1 MIRITRLKQECRSLN
16 IYIYQ
21 RGPCRK
27 VWDLHDAT
35 VDMTAEGVAETTVVT
50 ATVLEG
56 LELAG
61 KTTVCFW
68 VGVDSMEVE
77 TSLERAALL

>member
-1 MIRITRLKQECRSLN
+1 
-16 IYIYQ
+16 
-21 RGPCRK
+21 
-27 VWDLHDAT
+27 
-35 VDMTAEGVAETTVVT
+35 MTTEGVEETTVVT

-68 VGVDSMEVE
+68 VDVDSMEVE
-77 TSLERAALL
+77 ASLDRAALL

>member
-1 MIRITRLKQECRSLN
+1 MFKSYIREK
-16 IYIYQ
+16 
-21 RGPCRK
+21 
-27 VWDLHDAT
+27 DLHVAT
-35 VDMTAEGVAETTVVT
+35 VDMTTEGVEETTVVT

-68 VGVDSMEVE
+68 VGVVSMEVE
-77 TSLERAALL
+77 PSLDIAALL